1 MQEEIERL
9 KQIIA
14 HQNSIDRSG
23 YGDVIERL
31 IEVETVVLQEVPVE
45 KVVEVET
52 ILLHETP
59 AEQIV
64 KEKVVEK
71 VIHVEHIVTRD
82 FPVEKIVEVEKVV
95 FGDVHIARKKEVPES
110 VNLTLDFDYPMIMK
124 QGSAKFIGELKRDL
138 ANALHVPSE
147 RIDVTNLSP
156 GSVKATITFYDSGS
170 GPTPLML
177 IRELHMQIMDT
188 SSTLMRGKITSKI
201 QKIQGIVRAESLVAS
216 SSRHSEVDETFAE
229 ELDSILTMHKV
240 STNDQPQVDH
250 SRIFPAHNLMDDRF
264 HDRSR
269 YFLFLINRTRKI
281 CYLEGAVQVI
291 IQLSS
296 TKPCYA

>member
-1 MQEEIERL
+1 MKYSQACFSLQDENSINEAEAKALQEEIERL

-14 HQNSIDRSG
+14 QQNSLDRPG
-23 YGDVIERL
+23 YGDVIEKL

-59 AEQIV
+59 AEEII
-64 KEKVVEK
+64 KETVVEK
-71 VIHVEHIVTRD
+71 IVHVEHVVTREV
-82 FPVEKIVEVEKVV
+82 PVEKIVEVEKVV

-110 VNLTLDFDYPMIMK
+110 VSMTFDFDYQTIMK
-124 QGSAKFIGELKRDL
+124 QRPTKFIGDLKKDL
-138 ANALHVPSE
+138 AIALHVPSE

-156 GSVKATITFYDSGS
+156 ESVNATITFYDSGS

-177 IRELHMQIMDT
+177 IRDLHLQIMDR
-188 SSTLMRGKITSKI
+188 SSALMRGKITSKI

-216 SSRHSEVDETFAE
+216 SSRHSEVDETFVE

-240 STNDQPQVDH
+240 SANDQMQTDR
-250 SRIFPAHNLMDDRF
+250 SPAHDQGLADTEPIIQ
-264 HDRSR
+264 HRSR
-269 YFLFLINRTRKI
+269 
-281 CYLEGAVQVI
+281 
-291 IQLSS
+291 
-296 TKPCYA
+296 

>member
-1 MQEEIERL
+1 LR
-9 KQIIA
+9 
-14 HQNSIDRSG
+14 
-23 YGDVIERL
+23 
-31 IEVETVVLQEVPVE
+31 EVPVE

-59 AEQIV
+59 AEEIIQ
-64 KEKVVEK
+64 EKIVEK
-71 VIHVEHIVTRD
+71 IIHVEHVITREV
-82 FPVEKIVEVEKVV
+82 PVEKIVEVEKVV

-110 VNLTLDFDYPMIMK
+110 VVVTLDFDYQTIMK
-124 QGSAKFIGELKRDL
+124 QGHNKFISELKRDL
-138 ANALHVPSE
+138 AAALHIPSE

-177 IRELHMQIMDT
+177 IRELHLQIMDR
-188 SSTLMRGKITSKI
+188 SSTLMRGKLTSKI
-201 QKIQGIVRAESLVAS
+201 QKVQAIVRAESLVAT

-240 STNDQPQVDH
+240 SSTDQQQTDNT
-250 SRIFPAHNLMDDRF
+250 RILPAHDRALAESVI

-269 YFLFLINRTRKI
+269 WGCLSFNFRLRK
-281 CYLEGAVQVI
+281 AF
-291 IQLSS
+291 S
-296 TKPCYA
+296 